1 MSAVRNIICL
11 IVILL
16 DLANSIGGGVLH
28 ELGESSP
35 KKKTSSVL
43 NDAKRHFV
51 IAKMPISSMILTN
64 QLGKM

>member
-35 KKKTSSVL
+35 KKTSSVL